1 MNKKRLQVILSDE
14 AWAAVEKLTD
24 DANAEFE
31 AGTINY
37 SDAIN
42 EMILTSKVDI
52 KVLQTKHTDIR
63 RSLRVMAS
71 KDSLDLDN
79 VIKTLMEL
87 KSRSSGGRKQRVA
100 VEALASE

>member
-14 AWAAVEKLTD
+14 AWAAVERLTD
-24 DANAEFE
+24 EANADFE

-52 KVLQTKHTDIR
+52 KILQTKHTDIR
-63 RSLRVMAS
+63 RSLRAMAS
-71 KDSLDLDN
+71 KDSVDLDN
-79 VIKTLMEL
+79 IIKTLMEL
-87 KSRSSGGRKQRVA
+87 KSRSGSARKHKMIAEAATSG
-100 VEALASE
+100 